1 MDTKI
6 INGKEIAAQMR
17 RQLKEI
23 IADLPRKPHLAVI
36 LVGDNPASALYVNHK
51 VKAAEEI
58 GVLVEVHQLSPV
70 ITTDALV
77 SFVQD
82 LNKDPE
88 VDGILVQLPLP
99 DPLKTELVIQA
110 IDPQKDIDGLH
121 YVNLG
126 KLFVGQPGILP
137 CTPQACMALIKSVC
151 PDLEGLN
158 AVVVGRSNLVGRPL
172 AQLLLDENCTV
183 TQAHS
188 KTKNLAQITAQAD
201 ILVSATGKAH
211 LIKRAFVKPG
221 AVVID
226 VGISR
231 LPDGKLAGDVDFQ
244 DVLGQAGFVT
254 PVPGGVGPM
263 TIAMIFQN
271 IIQIVQKKL
280 VEKMRVW

>member
-1 MDTKI
+1 MDTQI
-6 INGKEIAAQMR
+6 IDGKKIAANMR
-17 RQLKEI
+17 AQLKEVI
-23 IADLPRKPHLAVI
+23 QTLPKKPHLAVI
-36 LVGDNPASALYVNHK
+36 LVGDNPASVLYVNHK

-58 GVLVEVHQLSPV
+58 GVFVEVHQLSPV
-70 ITTDALV
+70 MTNDALIE
-77 SFVQD
+77 FIHD
-82 LNKDPE
+82 LNKDAD

-99 DPLKTELVIQA
+99 KQLNSDLILQA

-126 KLFVGQPGILP
+126 KLFVGQPAILP
-137 CTPQACMALIKSVC
+137 CTPQACLALIKSVC
-151 PDLEGLN
+151 PNLEGLN
-158 AVVVGRSNLVGRPL
+158 AVVIGRSNLVGRPL

-183 TQAHS
+183 IQAHS

-201 ILVSATGKAH
+201 ILVSATGRAH
-211 LIKRAFVKPG
+211 LIRREYVKEG

-244 DVLGQAGFVT
+244 NVLGKAGFIT

-271 IIQIVQKKL
+271 IIQIVRKKAC
-280 VEKMRVW
+280 

>member
-1 MDTKI
+1 MDTQI
-6 INGKEIAAQMR
+6 IDGKKIAANMR
-17 RQLKEI
+17 AQLKEVI
-23 IADLPRKPHLAVI
+23 QTLPKKPHLAVI
-36 LVGDNPASALYVNHK
+36 LVGDNPASVLYVNHK

-58 GVLVEVHQLSPV
+58 GVFVEVHQLSPV
-70 ITTDALV
+70 MTNDALIE
-77 SFVQD
+77 FIHD
-82 LNKDPE
+82 LNKDAD

-99 DPLKTELVIQA
+99 KQLNSDLILQA

-126 KLFVGQPGILP
+126 KLFVGQPAILP
-137 CTPQACMALIKSVC
+137 CTPQACLALIKSVC
-151 PDLEGLN
+151 PNLEGLN
-158 AVVVGRSNLVGRPL
+158 AVVIGRSNLVGRPL

-183 TQAHS
+183 IQAHS

-201 ILVSATGKAH
+201 ILVSATGRAH
-211 LIKRAFVKPG
+211 LIQREYVKEG

-244 DVLGQAGFVT
+244 NVLGKAGFIT

-271 IIQIVQKKL
+271 IIQIVRKKAC
-280 VEKMRVW
+280 

>member
-1 MDTKI
+1 MDTQI
-6 INGKEIAAQMR
+6 IDGKKIAANMR
-17 RQLKEI
+17 AQLKEVI
-23 IADLPRKPHLAVI
+23 QTLPKKPHLAVI
-36 LVGDNPASALYVNHK
+36 LVGDNPASVLYVNHK

-58 GVLVEVHQLSPV
+58 GVFVEVHQLSPV
-70 ITTDALV
+70 MTNDALIE
-77 SFVQD
+77 FIHD
-82 LNKDPE
+82 LNKDAD

-99 DPLKTELVIQA
+99 KQLNSDLILQA

-126 KLFVGQPGILP
+126 KLFVGQPAILP
-137 CTPQACMALIKSVC
+137 CTPQACLALIKSVC
-151 PDLEGLN
+151 PNLEGLN
-158 AVVVGRSNLVGRPL
+158 AVVIGRSNLVGRPL

-183 TQAHS
+183 IQAHS

-201 ILVSATGKAH
+201 ILVSATGRAH
-211 LIKRAFVKPG
+211 LIRREYVKEG

-244 DVLGQAGFVT
+244 NVLGKAGFIT

-271 IIQIVQKKL
+271 IIQIVRKKTC
-280 VEKMRVW
+280 

>member
-1 MDTKI
+1 MDTQL
-6 INGKEIAAQMR
+6 INGKKIAADMR
-17 RQLKEI
+17 AQLKTVI
-23 IADLPRKPHLAVI
+23 QTLPKKPHLAVI
-36 LVGDNPASALYVNHK
+36 LVGDNPASVLYVNHK

-58 GVLVEVHQLSPV
+58 GVFVEVHQLSPV
-70 ITTDALV
+70 MTNDALIE
-77 SFVQD
+77 FVQD
-82 LNKDPE
+82 LNKDAD

-99 DPLKTELVIQA
+99 KPLNSDLILQA

-126 KLFVGQPGILP
+126 KLFVGQPAILP
-137 CTPQACMALIKSVC
+137 CTPQACLALIKSVC

-201 ILVSATGKAH
+201 ILVSATGQAH
-211 LIKRAFVKPG
+211 LIKRDYVKEG

-231 LPDGKLAGDVDFQ
+231 LSDGKLAGDVDFQ
-244 DVLGQAGFVT
+244 NVLGKADFIT

-271 IIQIVQKKL
+271 IVQIVQKKACSK
-280 VEKMRVW
+280 E

>member
-1 MDTKI
+1 MDTQL
-6 INGKEIAAQMR
+6 INGKKIAADMR
-17 RQLKEI
+17 AQLKTVI
-23 IADLPRKPHLAVI
+23 QTLPKKPHLAVI
-36 LVGDNPASALYVNHK
+36 LVGDNPASVLYVNHK

-58 GVLVEVHQLSPV
+58 GVFVEVHQLSPV
-70 ITTDALV
+70 MTNDALIE
-77 SFVQD
+77 FVQD
-82 LNKDPE
+82 LNKDAD

-99 DPLKTELVIQA
+99 KPLNSDLILQA

-126 KLFVGQPGILP
+126 KLFVGQPAILP
-137 CTPQACMALIKSVC
+137 CTPQACLALIKSVC

-201 ILVSATGKAH
+201 ILVSATGQAH
-211 LIKRAFVKPG
+211 LIKRDYVKEG

-231 LPDGKLAGDVDFQ
+231 LSDGKLAGDVDFQ
-244 DVLGQAGFVT
+244 NVLGKAGFIT

-271 IIQIVQKKL
+271 IVQIVQKKACSK
-280 VEKMRVW
+280 E

>member
-1 MDTKI
+1 MDTQI
-6 INGKEIAAQMR
+6 IDGKKIAAEMR
-17 RQLKEI
+17 AQLKTVI
-23 IADLPRKPHLAVI
+23 QTLPKKPHLAVI
-36 LVGDNPASALYVNHK
+36 LVGDNPASVLYVNHK

-58 GVLVEVHQLSPV
+58 GVFVEVHQLSPV
-70 ITTDALV
+70 MTNDALI
-77 SFVQD
+77 SFIHD
-82 LNKDPE
+82 LNKDE
-88 VDGILVQLPLP
+88 DVDGILVQLPLP
-99 DPLKTELVIQA
+99 AHLKSDLILQE

-137 CTPQACMALIKSVC
+137 CTPQACLALIKSVC

-188 KTKNLAQITAQAD
+188 KTKNLAQITASAD
-201 ILVSATGKAH
+201 ILVSATGQAH
-211 LIKRAFVKPG
+211 LIKREYVKEG

-231 LPDGKLAGDVDFQ
+231 LPDGKLSGDVDFQ
-244 DVLGQAGFVT
+244 NVLGKAGFIT

-271 IIQIVQKKL
+271 IVQIVQKKACL
-280 VEKMRVW
+280 KP

>member
-1 MDTKI
+1 MDTQIIDGKKIAADMRAQLKKI
-6 INGKEIAAQMR
+6 IQT
-17 RQLKEI
+17 
-23 IADLPRKPHLAVI
+23 LPKKPHLAVI
-36 LVGDNPASALYVNHK
+36 LVGDNPASVLYVNHK

-58 GVLVEVHQLSPV
+58 GVFVEVHQFSPV
-70 ITTDALV
+70 MTNDTLV
-77 SFVQD
+77 EFIHD
-82 LNKDPE
+82 LNKDAD

-99 DPLKTELVIQA
+99 TPLKSDLIIQE

-137 CTPQACMALIKSVC
+137 CTPQACLALIKSAC

-188 KTKNLAQITAQAD
+188 KTKNLAQITASAD
-201 ILVSATGKAH
+201 ILVSATGQAH
-211 LIKRAFVKPG
+211 LIKREYVKEG

-231 LPDGKLAGDVDFQ
+231 LENGKLSGDVDFQ
-244 DVLGQAGFVT
+244 NVLGKAGFIT

-271 IIQIVQKKL
+271 IIQIVQKKACS
-280 VEKMRVW
+280 KS